1 MQHHTLTS
9 ALALCAMSAPAFADL
24 TPREAWDAIHTTMEG
39 YGGEITVTETEENGT
54 LSISD
59 MTFAFAIPEENMTV
73 EVTYP
78 EIVFD
83 DNGDGAVLLTMPETS
98 ELSLRI
104 FDGDGQVF
112 EAVLEQSASE
122 FSAVISGAQD
132 DLVYSVDSGVLS
144 YRLTHAVITDLG
156 EDITLAPDMLNAS
169 FEIGPIT
176 GNSSLTSKDGMWQ
189 NEQDFSYGNVTY
201 DLAFKAPEDRMQ
213 GTIKGFI
220 NDLSITAITTF
231 SEGLN
236 TMGAADIFKSGL
248 MLDMALSYG
257 VSGAEFMMDEQG
269 KQVEGSYSDEGVSYE
284 LAFAPES
291 LHFDARSKSTNIE
304 VQGPDLPMPM
314 EFSVGEAGFGMT
326 MPLGKAETPQKAS
339 LHFNLTDYSFP
350 ELLWSMFDPMG
361 NLPHE
366 PATIALA
373 VDAEITPLVD
383 LFNEADMMAM
393 QMEGNLPAL
402 LHSVT
407 LKELLVSAVGG
418 EITGEGG
425 FAFDNSDL
433 ESFDG
438 MPRPEGAISFNIS
451 GANGLLDSLVKMG
464 LIPEDDVMGM
474 RMMMAMFTVPGDE
487 PDTMSTKLEVNPEG
501 HVLANGQRLK

>member
-1 MQHHTLTS
+1 MQRHTLTS
-9 ALALCAMSAPAFADL
+9 AIALMTLSVPAFADL
-24 TPREAWDAIHTTMEG
+24 TPRDVWETYQSNMQSFG
-39 YGGEITVTETEENGT
+39 SEITATESEQNGALT
-54 LSISD
+54 ISD
-59 MTFAFAIPEENMTV
+59 MSLSFVVPDENMTV
-73 EVTYP
+73 EIIYP
-78 EIVFD
+78 DLILS

-98 ELSLRI
+98 EFSLRVHEGETPVI
-104 FDGDGQVF
+104 V
-112 EAVLEQSASE
+112 AVIEQSAPD
-122 FSAVISGAQD
+122 FSALISGAQD
-132 DLVYSVDSGVLS
+132 DLTYTFDGGVIT
-144 YRLTHAVITDLG
+144 YRLTHAMINDLG
-156 EDITLAPDMLNAS
+156 EEIALTPDMLSAS
-169 FEIGPIT
+169 IGIGPIT
-176 GNSSLTSKDGMWQ
+176 GNVSIINKDGMWQ
-189 NEQDFSYGNVTY
+189 NEQDVSYGNVTY
-201 DLAFKAPEDRMQ
+201 DLAFQAPENRGQ
-213 GTIKGFI
+213 GMIKGSV
-220 NDLSITAITTF
+220 NDLSIAATTTLP
-231 SEGLN
+231 ENLY
-236 TMGAADIFKSGL
+236 TMDGAGMFKSGL
-248 MLDMALSYG
+248 MLDLALSYAD
-257 VSGAEFMMDEQG
+257 SGAEFMVDEQG

-339 LHFNLTDYSFP
+339 LHFNLTDYSLP
-350 ELLWSMFDPMG
+350 EMLWSMFDPMG

-383 LFNEADMMAM
+383 LFDEAEMMAM